1 MVVLDTN
8 IIIDHLRRPSDDS
21 VLSKLSKNY
30 SREEI
35 GISVISIQELYEG
48 KSTASPTK
56 ENQMMAIIGQ
66 LNVLPY
72 DVDVARLAGKIARDS
87 EITIDLADAAIA
99 ATTII
104 HDAELCTLNEKHFQS
119 IPGLKFIKSPNDR

>member
-8 IIIDHLRRPSDDS
+8 IIIDHLRQPSGDS
-21 VLSKLSKNY
+21 ILSELSKKY
-30 SREEI
+30 DGEEM

-48 KSTASPTK
+48 RSTTSPIK
-56 ENQMMAIIGQ
+56 ENQMMAVIGQ

-72 DVDVARLAGKIARDS
+72 DVNVARLAGKIVRDS
-87 EITIDLADAAIA
+87 KIIIDLADAAIA

-104 HDAELCTLNEKHFQS
+104 HEGELYTLNTKHFQN
-119 IPGLKFIKSPNDR
+119 IPNLKLLS